1 MVFEI
6 VNEKS
11 KLCDVCGEKHVKGE
25 ALDHR
30 EREFFYPNKLGKFM
44 ATLMIILIVILVV
57 VFGWYILG

>member
-11 KLCDVCGEKHVKGE
+11 KLCDVCGEKHVK
-25 ALDHR
+25 
-30 EREFFYPNKLGKFM
+30 EFFYPNKLGKFM